1 MVKEWT
7 GPNLA
12 GCAYYDS
19 DRARIASPYISRTQ
33 RSESRTVGGS
43 INNNEI
49 RPSTSL
55 REMNFHFMALLGKRT
70 MQGQFHKPAER
81 LGAIATSR
89 AKVAERLSRSKL
101 CGEPSETS
109 ETRTMLTGE
118 VSAGTRKRVGP
129 RWPCAAD
136 LRD

>member
-1 MVKEWT
+1 MKEWT

-33 RSESRTVGGS
+33 RSESRTVGGP

-101 CGEPSETS
+101 CVTEGLKVEFALSRRARGFQVALKTF
-109 ETRTMLTGE
+109 
-118 VSAGTRKRVGP
+118 A
-129 RWPCAAD
+129 
-136 LRD
+136 

>member
-1 MVKEWT
+1 MKERT

-12 GCAYYDS
+12 GCAYYNLGGARHGEPIPLGTQQDES
-19 DRARIASPYISRTQ
+19 DERTA
-33 RSESRTVGGS
+33 GGP

-49 RPSTSL
+49 QPSVFL
-55 REMNFHFMALLGKRT
+55 REMNFHFMALLGEKT

-101 CGEPSETS
+101 CV
-109 ETRTMLTGE
+109 TR
-118 VSAGTRKRVGP
+118 P
-129 RWPCAAD
+129 PIPFCC
-136 LRD
+136 

>member
-1 MVKEWT
+1 MKEWT

-49 RPSTSL
+49 RSSTFL

-89 AKVAERLSRSKL
+89 AKVAERRYRQDYYFK
-101 CGEPSETS
+101 P
-109 ETRTMLTGE
+109 TGF
-118 VSAGTRKRVGP
+118 
-129 RWPCAAD
+129 D
-136 LRD
+136 

>member
-1 MVKEWT
+1 MKEWT

-33 RSESRTVGGS
+33 RSESRTVGGP

-89 AKVAERLSRSKL
+89 AKVAERLHELLPLLKTTGLTYLLATKGHGAAGRLLSAARPGRSL
-101 CGEPSETS
+101 
-109 ETRTMLTGE
+109 
-118 VSAGTRKRVGP
+118 
-129 RWPCAAD
+129 
-136 LRD
+136 

>member
-1 MVKEWT
+1 MVKERT

-12 GCAYYDS
+12 GCAYYNLGGARHGEPIPLGDS
-19 DRARIASPYISRTQ
+19 AGRVGRAHRPQ
-33 RSESRTVGGS
+33 LDPGGP

-49 RPSTSL
+49 QPSVFL
-55 REMNFHFMALLGKRT
+55 REMNFHFMALLGEKT

-101 CGEPSETS
+101 CV
-109 ETRTMLTGE
+109 TR
-118 VSAGTRKRVGP
+118 P
-129 RWPCAAD
+129 PIPFCC
-136 LRD
+136 